1 MSRTSDHARN
11 LAALAGAILA
21 LSLAGCQAFDD
32 AEDDQ
37 QAAQTEHKAITTD
50 VLEPYECGQITRLHT
65 FQGIFL
71 ASQPAPEDFVQAK
84 AGGVKTVINIRH
96 PSEQGDFDEAAHV
109 RDLGLNYEN
118 PAWNGPDELTDEIIE
133 QQLQLLRTAERPIL
147 FHCSSANRV
156 GAIWLIYRA
165 LDGGL
170 SNEEALAEA
179 KIVGLKS
186 PDYERIAL
194 DYVNRHRN

>member
-1 MSRTSDHARN
+1 MSRSSEHAKS

-37 QAAQTEHKAITTD
+37 QTQTEHKAITTET
-50 VLEPYECGQITRLHT
+50 LEPYECGQITRLHT
-65 FQGIFL
+65 FQGVFL
-71 ASQPAPEDFVQAK
+71 ASQPAPEDFEQAK
-84 AGGVKTVINIRH
+84 MGGVRTVINIRH
-96 PSEQGDFDEAAHV
+96 PSEQGSFDEAAHV
-109 RDLGLNYEN
+109 RGLGLNYEN
-118 PAWNGPDELTDEIIE
+118 PAWNGPDELTDDIIE
-133 QQLQLLRTAERPIL
+133 QQLELLRTAERPIL

-170 SNEEALAEA
+170 SNEQALAEA
-179 KIVGLKS
+179 KVVGLTS
-186 PDYERIAL
+186 PDYQRIAL